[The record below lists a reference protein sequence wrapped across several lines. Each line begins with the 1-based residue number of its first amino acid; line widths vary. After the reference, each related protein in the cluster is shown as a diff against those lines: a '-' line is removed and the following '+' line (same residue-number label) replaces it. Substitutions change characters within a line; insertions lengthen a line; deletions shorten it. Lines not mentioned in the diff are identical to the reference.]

1 MAKKELQVSAIENGT
16 VIDHIP
22 ADKLFD
28 VINVLGI
35 TGMDN
40 AMTFG
45 ANLKSS
51 KLGKK
56 AIIKI
61 WDKFLEDDEVN
72 KLALVAPSAKINIIR
87 DYDVVEKKTVNV
99 PEKVEGIVTRPR
111 GKSEEE
117 DEALRR
123 ELLADEKERAE
134 HVMLVDLA
142 RNDMGRISEFGT
154 VKVTDFMSVR
164 NYSHVMHIVS
174 MVEGRKKGSYHPF
187 DLLASFLPA
196 GTLSGA
202 PKIRAMEII
211 EELEEVRRGL
221 YGGATGYVD
230 FSGDMD
236 FCITIRTMIKK
247 GREVYLQAGAGIV
260 ADSVPEK
267 EYQECCNKVM
277 ALART
282 LLEEENL

>member
-99 PEKVEGIVTRPR
+99 PEKVEGIVKCMNPKCITNH
-111 GKSEEE
+111 
-117 DEALRR
+117 
-123 ELLADEKERAE
+123 EK
-134 HVMLVDLA
+134 
-142 RNDMGRISEFGT
+142 
-154 VKVTDFMSVR
+154 
-164 NYSHVMHIVS
+164 
-174 MVEGRKKGSYHPF
+174 
-187 DLLASFLPA
+187 
-196 GTLSGA
+196 
-202 PKIRAMEII
+202 
-211 EELEEVRRGL
+211 VRRKF
-221 YGGATGYVD
+221 TVVKD
-230 FSGDMD
+230 SP
-236 FCITIRTMIKK
+236 
-247 GREVYLQAGAGIV
+247 IV
-260 ADSVPEK
+260 LKCHYCEK
-267 EYQECCNKVM
+267 LTDQEHMEMN
-277 ALART
+277 
-282 LLEEENL
+282 

>member
-99 PEKVEGIVTRPR
+99 PEKVEGIV
-111 GKSEEE
+111 KC
-117 DEALRR
+117 
-123 ELLADEKERAE
+123 
-134 HVMLVDLA
+134 M
-142 RNDMGRISEFGT
+142 N
-154 VKVTDFMSVR
+154 
-164 NYSHVMHIVS
+164 
-174 MVEGRKKGSYHPF
+174 
-187 DLLASFLPA
+187 
-196 GTLSGA
+196 
-202 PKIRAMEII
+202 PK
-211 EELEEVRRGL
+211 
-221 YGGATGYVD
+221 
-230 FSGDMD
+230 
-236 FCITIRTMIKK
+236 CITNHEQVRTKFTVVK
-247 GREVYLQAGAGIV
+247 DSPIV
-260 ADSVPEK
+260 LKCHYCEK
-267 EYQECCNKVM
+267 LTDQEHMEMN
-277 ALART
+277 
-282 LLEEENL
+282 

>member
-99 PEKVEGIVTRPR
+99 PEKVEGIVKCMNPKCSTNH
-111 GKSEEE
+111 
-117 DEALRR
+117 
-123 ELLADEKERAE
+123 EKVRTKFTVVKDSPIVLKCHYCEKLTDQE
-134 HVMLVDLA
+134 H
-142 RNDMGRISEFGT
+142 
-154 VKVTDFMSVR
+154 
-164 NYSHVMHIVS
+164 
-174 MVEGRKKGSYHPF
+174 
-187 DLLASFLPA
+187 
-196 GTLSGA
+196 
-202 PKIRAMEII
+202 ME
-211 EELEEVRRGL
+211 
-221 YGGATGYVD
+221 
-230 FSGDMD
+230 M
-236 FCITIRTMIKK
+236 
-247 GREVYLQAGAGIV
+247 
-260 ADSVPEK
+260 
-267 EYQECCNKVM
+267 N
-277 ALART
+277 
-282 LLEEENL
+282 

>member
-72 KLALVAPSAKINIIR
+72 KSGIMMSWRKRQLMYRKRLKELS
-87 DYDVVEKKTVNV
+87 NV
-99 PEKVEGIVTRPR
+99 
-111 GKSEEE
+111 
-117 DEALRR
+117 
-123 ELLADEKERAE
+123 
-134 HVMLVDLA
+134 
-142 RNDMGRISEFGT
+142 
-154 VKVTDFMSVR
+154 
-164 NYSHVMHIVS
+164 
-174 MVEGRKKGSYHPF
+174 
-187 DLLASFLPA
+187 
-196 GTLSGA
+196 
-202 PKIRAMEII
+202 
-211 EELEEVRRGL
+211 
-221 YGGATGYVD
+221 
-230 FSGDMD
+230 
-236 FCITIRTMIKK
+236 
-247 GREVYLQAGAGIV
+247 
-260 ADSVPEK
+260 
-267 EYQECCNKVM
+267 
-277 ALART
+277 
-282 LLEEENL
+282 

>member
-99 PEKVEGIVTRPR
+99 PEKVEGIVKCMNQSRK
-111 GKSEEE
+111 GK
-117 DEALRR
+117 
-123 ELLADEKERAE
+123 
-134 HVMLVDLA
+134 
-142 RNDMGRISEFGT
+142 N
-154 VKVTDFMSVR
+154 
-164 NYSHVMHIVS
+164 
-174 MVEGRKKGSYHPF
+174 
-187 DLLASFLPA
+187 
-196 GTLSGA
+196 
-202 PKIRAMEII
+202 
-211 EELEEVRRGL
+211 
-221 YGGATGYVD
+221 
-230 FSGDMD
+230 
-236 FCITIRTMIKK
+236 
-247 GREVYLQAGAGIV
+247 EVYRSQGFP
-260 ADSVPEK
+260 DRPE
-267 EYQECCNKVM
+267 M
-277 ALART
+277 S
-282 LLEEENL
+282 LLRKIDRSGTYGNELKS

>member
-99 PEKVEGIVTRPR
+99 PEKVEG
-111 GKSEEE
+111 
-117 DEALRR
+117 
-123 ELLADEKERAE
+123 
-134 HVMLVDLA
+134 
-142 RNDMGRISEFGT
+142 T
-154 VKVTDFMSVR
+154 VKCM
-164 NYSHVMHIVS
+164 N
-174 MVEGRKKGSYHPF
+174 
-187 DLLASFLPA
+187 
-196 GTLSGA
+196 
-202 PKIRAMEII
+202 PK
-211 EELEEVRRGL
+211 
-221 YGGATGYVD
+221 
-230 FSGDMD
+230 
-236 FCITIRTMIKK
+236 CITNHEKVRTKFTVVK
-247 GREVYLQAGAGIV
+247 DSPIV
-260 ADSVPEK
+260 LKCHYCEK
-267 EYQECCNKVM
+267 LTDQEHMEMN
-277 ALART
+277 
-282 LLEEENL
+282 

>member
-99 PEKVEGIVTRPR
+99 PEKVEGIV
-111 GKSEEE
+111 EC
-117 DEALRR
+117 
-123 ELLADEKERAE
+123 
-134 HVMLVDLA
+134 M
-142 RNDMGRISEFGT
+142 N
-154 VKVTDFMSVR
+154 
-164 NYSHVMHIVS
+164 
-174 MVEGRKKGSYHPF
+174 
-187 DLLASFLPA
+187 
-196 GTLSGA
+196 
-202 PKIRAMEII
+202 PK
-211 EELEEVRRGL
+211 
-221 YGGATGYVD
+221 
-230 FSGDMD
+230 
-236 FCITIRTMIKK
+236 CITNHEKVRTKFTVVK
-247 GREVYLQAGAGIV
+247 DSPIV
-260 ADSVPEK
+260 LKCHYCEK
-267 EYQECCNKVM
+267 LTDQEHMEMN
-277 ALART
+277 
-282 LLEEENL
+282 

>member
-99 PEKVEGIVTRPR
+99 PEKVEGIVKCMNPKCITNH
-111 GKSEEE
+111 GKAPNDEE
-117 DEALRR
+117 
-123 ELLADEKERAE
+123 
-134 HVMLVDLA
+134 
-142 RNDMGRISEFGT
+142 
-154 VKVTDFMSVR
+154 
-164 NYSHVMHIVS
+164 Y
-174 MVEGRKKGSYHPF
+174 
-187 DLLASFLPA
+187 
-196 GTLSGA
+196 
-202 PKIRAMEII
+202 KIAM
-211 EELEEVRRGL
+211 EELE
-221 YGGATGYVD
+221 
-230 FSGDMD
+230 
-236 FCITIRTMIKK
+236 K
-247 GREVYLQAGAGIV
+247 AG
-260 ADSVPEK
+260 E
-267 EYQECCNKVM
+267 
-277 ALART
+277 ALCQK
-282 LLEEENL
+282 